1 MQAHLHRVEVELAL
15 TVDHDL
21 AVERG
26 VRWQEVSE
34 RTQLRE
40 ITEERSSVA
49 APERQLTPIVLED
62 SAESVPLR
70 LVLPALARRQRLDEE
85 GLHRREGDVRS
96 RHQRASP
103 AARSPLLTSSSSSAR
118 IAFTRLSGRKSR
130 SVG

>member
-15 TVDHDL
+15 TLDHDL

-40 ITEERSSVA
+40 IAEERSSVA
-49 APERQLTPIVLED
+49 APERQLTAVVLED

-85 GLHRREGDVRS
+85 RLHRRGGEGGARP
-96 RHQRASP
+96 QR
-103 AARSPLLTSSSSSAR
+103 
-118 IAFTRLSGRKSR
+118 GRPPPR
-130 SVG
+130 